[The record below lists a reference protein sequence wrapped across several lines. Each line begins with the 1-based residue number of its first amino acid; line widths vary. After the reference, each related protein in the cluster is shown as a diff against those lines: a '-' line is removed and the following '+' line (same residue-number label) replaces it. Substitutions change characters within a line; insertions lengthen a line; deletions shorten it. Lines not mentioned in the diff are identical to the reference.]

1 MAFSVFAKTA
11 FKFSEITKT
20 APKKLKHANEI
31 KRSVFSPKLEGKEV
45 RGGVGVS
52 GEEGGGGER
61 RYGAVAGFSFEKFKH
76 THTHTQMLKNT

>member
-11 FKFSEITKT
+11 FKFSELQKQ
-20 APKKLKHANEI
+20 PRRNLKHVNEI

-52 GEEGGGGER
+52 GGKEAAVNGGGR
-61 RYGAVAGFSFEKFKH
+61 RWPEETFEKFKH
-76 THTHTQMLKNT
+76 THTRTQMLKND